1 MQNRTTNILAALMLI
16 IMLGLSFAEMRGDS
30 QTMDEVSHLPAGYSY
45 ITQKDMRI
53 NPEHPPLIKDMAG
66 LSVWLW
72 SKVSGTRINFP
83 SNIKAWKEEINSQW
97 DYGFAFMYGS
107 GNNADK
113 MLFYGRLPMLL
124 ILLLLG
130 FYVFKWSKE
139 LFGNKGALLAL
150 FLFAFSPTFI
160 AHGHLVTTD
169 VAAAA
174 AVFISLYYFIR
185 WLKIPTSKNLI
196 IAGIVFGLALLAK
209 FSTFLLA
216 PLFGF
221 LAFVWLIIKWNNN
234 RKTINNISA
243 DTTTL
248 WSLILKYLGGF
259 ILIMIIGTVVL
270 YPVYLYHTWNYPI
283 PHQVNDIDFILNPY
297 ASGKYSVPFGAC
309 KELSP
314 ITCAAEVTE
323 WMASKPVLRP
333 WAQYGFGFLMVFQRA
348 TGGNTTYFMGE
359 VSNSGWK
366 DYFPIVYAVKEPL
379 AMHILTLLALIT
391 ALYSIA
397 KAGAKNIFS
406 RLGNWLENHI
416 AEFGMLSFLAIY
428 WATSL
433 SSNLN
438 IGVRHLL
445 PTFPLIYILVSEQ
458 ISKWFKP
465 RIQTNEIT
473 ESHEKTSFVTL
484 KRAGGTL
491 VLVLFAWQAYS
502 IISVYPNFLSYF
514 NELVGGPSNAYKYVV
529 DSNLDWGQDM
539 KRLENWINDYNN
551 CAELKCDSSS
561 NVGCPSYCYAISN
574 PVPQPGKPIE
584 KIYVDYFGGTDPIYY
599 LGDKFGQWHSN
610 YSPSQLQP
618 GSFIAISATFYQNDM
633 GQRVASLDQPGGFYS
648 WLKQYQPVTVIG
660 NSILI
665 YYIP

>member
-1 MQNRTTNILAALMLI
+1 MQNRTTNILATLMLI
-16 IMLGLSFAEMRGDS
+16 VMLGLSFAEMRGDS

-45 ITQKDMRI
+45 VTQKDMRI

-72 SKVSGTRINFP
+72 SKVSGTHINFP

-107 GNNADK
+107 SNNADK

-185 WLKIPTSKNLI
+185 WLKIPTAKNLI
-196 IAGIVFGLALLAK
+196 IAGIIFGLALLAK

-216 PLFGF
+216 PLFVF
-221 LAFVWLIIKWNNN
+221 LAIIW
-234 RKTINNISA
+234 
-243 DTTTL
+243 
-248 WSLILKYLGGF
+248 LILKREEGWGAGIWRYIGGL
-259 ILIMIIGTVVL
+259 ILIMIIGVAVI

-283 PHQVNDIDFILNPY
+283 SHQVNDIDFILNPY

-309 KELSP
+309 KKLSP

-333 WAQYGFGFLMVFQRA
+333 WAQYSFGFLMVFQRA
-348 TGGNTTYFMGE
+348 TGGNTTYFLGE
-359 VSNSGWK
+359 VSNNGWK
-366 DYFPIVYAVKEPL
+366 DYFPIVYAIKEPL
-379 AMHILTLLALIT
+379 AMHILTILALIT

-416 AEFGMLSFLAIY
+416 AEFGMIGFLAIY
-428 WATSL
+428 WITSL

-445 PTFPLIYILVSEQ
+445 PTFPLVYVLVSEQ

-465 RIQTNEIT
+465 RNQTNGIT
-473 ESHEKTSFVTL
+473 KSHEKTSFATL

-502 IISVYPNFLSYF
+502 VISVYPNFLSYF
-514 NELVGGPSNAYKYVV
+514 NELVGGPANAYKYVV

-539 KRLENWINDYNN
+539 KRLANWTAENNIN
-551 CAELKCDSSS
+551 A
-561 NVGCPSYCYAISN
+561 
-574 PVPQPGKPIE
+574 
-584 KIYVDYFGGTDPIYY
+584 IYVDYFGGTDPVYY
-599 LGDKFGQWHSN
+599 LGDKFKQWHSD
-610 YSPSQLQP
+610 YDPSQMPP
-618 GSFIAISATFYQNDM
+618 GSYLAVSATFLQNDL
-633 GQRVASLDQPGGFYS
+633 GRRVGAINSEPGDFYY
-648 WLKQYQPVTVIG
+648 WIKQYKPVATIG
-660 NSILI
+660 NSIFV
-665 YYIP
+665 YRIP

>member
-72 SKVSGTRINFP
+72 SKISGANLNFP
-83 SNIKAWKEEINSQW
+83 SNIKAWKDEINSQW

-124 ILLLLG
+124 MLLLLG
-130 FYVFKWSKE
+130 FYIFKWSKE
-139 LFGNKGALLAL
+139 LYGNSGALLAL

-160 AHGHLVTTD
+160 AHGHLITTD

-174 AVFISLYYFIR
+174 AVFISLYYFVR
-185 WLKIPTSKNLI
+185 WLKIPTAKNLI
-196 IAGIVFGLALLAK
+196 IAGIIFGLALLAK

-221 LAFVWLIIKWNNN
+221 LVLVWLIIKWSN
-234 RKTINNISA
+234 RRQSDSRKAITAPAFN
-243 DTTTL
+243 DTLT
-248 WSLILKYLGGF
+248 SGAPRQSSLKYLGGF
-259 ILIMIIGTVVL
+259 ILIMIIGVAIL
-270 YPVYLYHTWNYPI
+270 YPVYLFHTWEYPVAR
-283 PHQVNDIDFILNPY
+283 QVNDINFILNPY

-309 KELSP
+309 KKLSL
-314 ITCAAEVTE
+314 IDCAAEVTE

-333 WAQYGFGFLMVFQRA
+333 WAQYSFGFLMVFQRA
-348 TGGNTTYFMGE
+348 TGGNTTYFLGE

-366 DYFPIVYAVKEPL
+366 DYFPIVYAIKEPL

-397 KAGAKNIFS
+397 KAGIKNIFS
-406 RLGNWLENHI
+406 RFGNWLENNI
-416 AEFGMLSFLAIY
+416 AEFGMLVFLAIY

-445 PTFPLIYILVSEQ
+445 PTFPLVYVLVSGQ

-465 RIQTNEIT
+465 RNHTDKIT
-473 ESHEKTSFVTL
+473 EPREKTSIITPS
-484 KRAGGTL
+484 RIGGTL
-491 VLVLFAWQAYS
+491 VLILFAWQAYS
-502 IISVYPNFLSYF
+502 TISVYPNFLSYF

-539 KRLENWINDYNN
+539 KRLANWADENNI
-551 CAELKCDSSS
+551 KT
-561 NVGCPSYCYAISN
+561 
-574 PVPQPGKPIE
+574 
-584 KIYVDYFGGTDPIYY
+584 IYVDYFGGTDPIYY
-599 LGDKFGQWHSN
+599 LGNKFRQWHSN

-618 GSFIAISATFYQNDM
+618 GSYIAISATFLQNDL
-633 GQRVASLDQPGGFYS
+633 GRRVGPISNEPNGFYS
-648 WLKQYQPVTVIG
+648 WLNQYEPIAAIG
-660 NSILI
+660 HSIFV